1 MGFCKQSDNNFRY
14 ENTIA
19 YIVEEL
25 DEREREEFYRL
36 KKVQDKKKKDRKIK
50 EEEAAARRAAGE
62 DDGEDEG
69 GNDIFEADHD
79 EDILF

>member
-1 MGFCKQSDNNFRY
+1 MKIIC
-14 ENTIA
+14 
-19 YIVEEL
+19 
-25 DEREREEFYRL
+25 RL

-62 DDGEDEG
+62 DDGEDTA
-69 GNDIFEADHD
+69 GNDIFEANHD

>member
-1 MGFCKQSDNNFRY
+1 MSDWDRL
-14 ENTIA
+14 TLPICIK
-19 YIVEEL
+19 YIGASEIPH
-25 DEREREEFYRL
+25 REKNCRL
-36 KKVQDKKKKDRKIK
+36 KKVQDKKKKERARK

-62 DDGEDEG
+62 DDGEDTA